1 MNLSSLSLPPF
12 LFLPPSLSPSPS
24 PSPSGGGGGGRG
36 SSRSKKKDVVG
47 GVDPD
52 ATNDIKDAV
61 TVSSLCLYFTYLI

>member
-1 MNLSSLSLPPF
+1 MNLSSLSLPPS
-12 LFLPPSLSPSPS
+12 LPPSLSPSLP
-24 PSPSGGGGGGRG
+24 PSGGGGGGRG
-36 SSRSKKKDVVG
+36 SSRGKKKDVVG